1 MMVDPNHTT
10 QVMQT
15 TSSTVLYSLVFT
27 AVNKSVSLSNPE
39 KKTHPTYFSILYQP
53 KQYSGRYSLGVN
65 KHKNAQTYI

>member
-27 AVNKSVSLSNPE
+27 AVNKNVSLSNPE
-39 KKTHPTYFSILYQP
+39 KNPTQSIFQFFIN
-53 KQYSGRYSLGVN
+53 QNNIQVDI
-65 KHKNAQTYI
+65 H